1 MLSVKCI
8 FGALLGIFA
17 FLSSVNAADKIKMG
31 FPDPSSSFLS
41 LPLGQRTGLF
51 QKEGIQA
58 EFIRIRSAIALTA
71 LVSGEIDYHSVI
83 GPGIAAA
90 IRGVPVRVVACYTPS
105 IAAAIVARPEY
116 KSIQDLK
123 GKTIGLN
130 SFGGGLEG
138 TARLMF
144 KHLGLDP
151 DKDVKFLATGGIE
164 SRLLALK
171 QGLTAATLGSPPA
184 DFLGK
189 KMGFIV
195 LARAYELFSYPSSG
209 LVVSVNRIKERS
221 DEIKR
226 VIKAGIRTNRY
237 ISQNREG
244 TIQAMIEWM
253 KIDKDMAAD
262 TYDSV
267 VKTYSDDLSLP
278 EEGLRVLIDEAKRAA
293 KLDRDVPFDQVA
305 DFSILREAQREM
317 GIKTK

>member
-1 MLSVKCI
+1 VKHI
-8 FGALLGIFA
+8 LGALLGIFVLH
-17 FLSSVNAADKIKMG
+17 FSVEAADKIKMG

-41 LPLGQRTGLF
+41 LPVGQKAGF
-51 QKEGIQA
+51 FPKEGIQA
-58 EFIRIRSAIALTA
+58 EFIRIRSTIALTA
-71 LVSGEIDYHSVI
+71 LISGEIDYHSVI
-83 GPGIAAA
+83 APGIAAA

-105 IAAAIVARPEY
+105 IAAAIVARPEF
-116 KSIQDLK
+116 KSIQDLR

-130 SFGGGLEG
+130 SFGGGLES

-209 LVVSVNRIKERS
+209 LVVSVNRIKERP

-244 TIQAMIEWM
+244 TIVAMTQWM
-253 KIDKDMAAD
+253 KIDREMAAD

-278 EEGLRVLIDEAKRAA
+278 EDGLRLLIDEAKRAA
-293 KLDRDVPFDQVA
+293 KMEHDVSLNQIV

-317 GIKTK
+317 GIKAK

>member
-1 MLSVKCI
+1 MKHIL
-8 FGALLGIFA
+8 GALLGIFVLH
-17 FLSSVNAADKIKMG
+17 FSVEAADKIKMG

-41 LPLGQRTGLF
+41 LPVGQKAGF
-51 QKEGIQA
+51 FPKEGIQA
-58 EFIRIRSAIALTA
+58 EFIRIRSTIALTA
-71 LVSGEIDYHSVI
+71 LISGEIDYHSVI
-83 GPGIAAA
+83 APGIAAA

-105 IAAAIVARPEY
+105 IAAAIVARPEF
-116 KSIQDLK
+116 KSIQDLR

-130 SFGGGLEG
+130 SFGGGLES

-209 LVVSVNRIKERS
+209 LVVSVNRIKERP

-244 TIQAMIEWM
+244 TIVAMTQWM
-253 KIDKDMAAD
+253 KIDREMAAD

-278 EEGLRVLIDEAKRAA
+278 EDGLRLLIDEAKRAA
-293 KLDRDVPFDQVA
+293 KMEHDVSLNQIV

-317 GIKTK
+317 GIKAK